1 MKFVISFVFLAIF
14 FWLANFRILLW
25 SRDWP
30 LILIFLGLMNIMV
43 FPRYSKKKVIEDLEK
58 GKITPDEALR
68 RLERLI

>member
-58 GKITPDEALR
+58 GKITPD
-68 RLERLI
+68 